1 MDLTKEEI
9 IRLIKKEK
17 LLITILFFIS
27 TCFGSTLIF
36 LSDNQIFLLVGLFC
50 YMLAVLCLPKINGAK
65 QDIQDTKNNIFDNF
79 SGKVEDIFPEKEN
92 KETGRWI
99 VLIQDNEGKKTY
111 EYLLR
116 NKINLAEGEQISI
129 YTTKYTKIP
138 TKIERVV
145 E

>member
-27 TCFGSTLIF
+27 TCFGSALIF

-65 QDIQDTKNNIFDNF
+65 QDIQDTKNNILM
-79 SGKVEDIFPEKEN
+79 IFPEKL
-92 KETGRWI
+92 KI
-99 VLIQDNEGKKTY
+99 FSLKKKT
-111 EYLLR
+111 
-116 NKINLAEGEQISI
+116 KKPADG
-129 YTTKYTKIP
+129 
-138 TKIERVV
+138 
-145 E
+145 

>member
-1 MDLTKEEI
+1 
-9 IRLIKKEK
+9 
-17 LLITILFFIS
+17 
-27 TCFGSTLIF
+27 
-36 LSDNQIFLLVGLFC
+36 
-50 YMLAVLCLPKINGAK
+50 MLAVLCLPKINGAK
-65 QDIQDTKNNIFDNF
+65 QDIQDTKNNIFDDF

-138 TKIERVV
+138 TKIERIV